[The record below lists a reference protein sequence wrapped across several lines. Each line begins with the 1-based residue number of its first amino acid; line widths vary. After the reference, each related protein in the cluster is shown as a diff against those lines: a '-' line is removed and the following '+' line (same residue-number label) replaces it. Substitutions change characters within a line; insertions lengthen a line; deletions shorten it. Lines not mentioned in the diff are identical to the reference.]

1 MGVFRRASRPFFSGV
16 SQMSRALLARA
27 HAATLAAGL
36 LTLGSLAFLADPA
49 AAGRLDATQ
58 DPPVASQ
65 DPPGRNGDIKI
76 TAVDDESTP
85 PENNPMQG
93 CSLAVE
99 WYDFDAGDLLSHLTF
114 EAVAPTADAV
124 LEVEGLL
131 DVQIGEDAAGGG
143 TDRDARE
150 VYTFTTAGEPGPQG
164 FHIKL
169 EVHTPGVTGAEKK
182 SKVFWI
188 GDCSDA
194 VPPTEAPPTEP
205 PTEEPPREDTPGGPV
220 VEPPVDTPADPV
232 DPVDVPDGSESS
244 APVVGETLPL
254 SVDAGER
261 GSASEDGE
269 NGLAPGLLLAGGLLA
284 MSGYLVARTPRTR
297 GARRR

>member
-1 MGVFRRASRPFFSGV
+1 
-16 SQMSRALLARA
+16 MSRALIARA

-49 AAGRLDATQ
+49 SAGRVD
-58 DPPVASQ
+58 ASQ

-124 LEVEGLL
+124 LEVDGLL

-150 VYTFTTAGEPGPQG
+150 VYTFTTVGEPGPQG

-188 GDCSDA
+188 GDCSA
-194 VPPTEAPPTEP
+194 ALPPTEEPPTEEP
-205 PTEEPPREDTPGGPV
+205 PTEEPPREETPVEPV
-220 VEPPVDTPADPV
+220 VDQPVETPADPV
-232 DPVDVPDGSESS
+232 DPADDPVDDPVDDPDDTVVDEIVPL
-244 APVVGETLPL
+244 A
-254 SVDAGER
+254 VDAGEQ
-261 GSASEDGE
+261 GSAAEDGT
-269 NGLAPGLLLAGGLLA
+269 NDLAPGLLLAGGLLA
-284 MSGYLVARTPRTR
+284 LSGYLVARTPRSR